1 MEQQFSTSKVTVE
14 YFDPHDVYKLLSP
27 GLTPRLPLRNLH
39 WQSHA
44 GPLRSIDTLNVELIQ
59 GGDDAVPVA
68 PLSLAQQSSS
78 TLTDDGFQT
87 QNIGGR
93 PGSTDTVDTQSLP
106 SKAGGGQRRH
116 QIPGL
121 RRTPYLKV
129 LFVRCDDN
137 DSYKNTVRNEI
148 RDWIKENT
156 TTTVGSKKSTKQE
169 NHDAFEYLIV
179 HVVLPNTVAATQP
192 RSTASKSENLDK
204 PSSTSTSRWRSGPT
218 PLMEKLRSDFNAPG
232 KGSVDHIAQIRI
244 GINDVPY
251 DMLPRVVPA
260 VPSGY
265 SEDERDA
272 EAAWGELVARL
283 KSLILTSF
291 DMRVSQYEEDIK
303 EKDAQRTLPG
313 WNFCTFFILKEGLAR
328 GFENVGLVEDALV
341 GYDELS
347 VGLDSVLQ
355 EQAQP
360 GFLER
365 NGGAMLS
372 YTDELKEEAQKAL
385 AEVLGDDDDDDEEAV
400 DLQSKETTKDRGDD
414 IMISTTKKPY
424 RDMILANNVSVFDF
438 RCYIFSRQIAVLLRL
453 ANATASRDELLA
465 KLEDQEASVLRA
477 VSPTAPTHSQN
488 GTENMALLAEICRR
502 TLQFIPAI
510 SQIMRRDVAAGM
522 AQGKADQ
529 KNDNP
534 YLDEV
539 LDNMVASFAFSVAQ
553 QILAQT
559 STQALPMPPSTLV
572 SPEESK
578 MSIPEPKT
586 MMHPARNSSMH
597 LALSSAPSST
607 RGPPPSPGVF
617 PGPGMTDLD
626 AHASVLKTGLEE
638 LAARRAEL
646 YVLSRSILDR
656 LGKKRGWSD
665 GWDEA
670 PIVGDA
676 DIMEMQE
683 ISLDDESDV
692 PKEQPETAAP
702 SMAGVQSHLLR
713 IAIDSRDS
721 FYRLYEIL
729 TDKAL
734 RHYTVANQDHAVQAN
749 MADLAVL
756 KVHLKDYKAAASY
769 FFCTTPFFGES
780 GWSMLELSMLIMY
793 SRCLSELDSKD
804 EFVRVTLKLLTKAC
818 AAEAERLRQKSTVL
832 FKDGKT
838 SIPDLSSIRGIVAQ
852 LYDHVRSL
860 ATEAKV
866 PLANFFTRLE
876 LTGPPLY
883 REGRDS
889 CSLTFKLWS
898 LLPEEITIDR
908 IYMKM
913 TSVGGGPSKEVAFD
927 QKKEVVLKPGRNT
940 VTVEC
945 NSTVPGKYRISHL
958 DFRSSKLYLFFD
970 RDASQP
976 PPVTADIFRHAD
988 ITMYQRRGGMDV
1000 GLVATKHTALD
1011 KNNSLDL
1018 ELSTGWNSL
1027 KSCEIRVKPATGG
1040 LRLLTTEACIVDSSV
1055 DFARPP
1061 EAGVFV
1067 LGSMPVDT
1075 SLTIRFP
1082 YSVES
1087 DVVDVLARLEI
1098 SYVTDSNE
1106 PFYLAKALAIPISL
1120 VLGVNVQ
1127 DVFKHQA
1134 IFSRFTVSAA
1144 TPSPLRLYKSELLDS
1159 ELFQSSFGVPPQ
1171 HMIMVFPKQPATL
1184 LYKITRKHGARGG
1197 KRTSKTMHLRLH
1209 YSLLQTEAEEAIKAS
1224 ISEALEHAGL
1234 GQYSRVLLEH
1244 AMAEVANGLQPQD
1257 LERAA
1262 LLGHVNTAFLVN
1274 VSWARYFHGMGT
1286 VPGSSE
1292 YVATRLSTFLKDWQ
1306 TSHTHIPLP
1315 TAPIAEPSSI
1325 LIPVEVPSLPIV
1337 HTADLRL
1344 HPPALGTTPTVVVN
1358 QMLPATLHL
1367 KWTRSWDTNL
1377 SARDDQ
1383 EFSYEVTAPA
1393 DTWLL
1398 GGRRKGHFVIP
1409 AAQGDAGLS
1418 STPETE
1424 AEIPLVL
1431 IPLREGYLPYP
1442 TIDIREVPADGVVDD
1457 ALMPLCEVDWRN
1469 LGETVRV
1476 LGNTKSITVS
1486 LDASGAAGG
1495 PLVLES
1501 ERLQDGA
1508 ESQIVA

>member
-1 MEQQFSTSKVTVE
+1 M
-14 YFDPHDVYKLLSP
+14 
-27 GLTPRLPLRNLH
+27 
-39 WQSHA
+39 
-44 GPLRSIDTLNVELIQ
+44 
-59 GGDDAVPVA
+59 PVA

-945 NSTVPGKYRISHL
+945 NVSRCQP
-958 DFRSSKLYLFFD
+958 LFAP
-970 RDASQP
+970 R
-976 PPVTADIFRHAD
+976 
-988 ITMYQRRGGMDV
+988 
-1000 GLVATKHTALD
+1000 
-1011 KNNSLDL
+1011 
-1018 ELSTGWNSL
+1018 
-1027 KSCEIRVKPATGG
+1027 
-1040 LRLLTTEACIVDSSV
+1040 
-1055 DFARPP
+1055 
-1061 EAGVFV
+1061 
-1067 LGSMPVDT
+1067 
-1075 SLTIRFP
+1075 
-1082 YSVES
+1082 ES
-1087 DVVDVLARLEI
+1087 
-1098 SYVTDSNE
+1098 
-1106 PFYLAKALAIPISL
+1106 
-1120 VLGVNVQ
+1120 
-1127 DVFKHQA
+1127 
-1134 IFSRFTVSAA
+1134 
-1144 TPSPLRLYKSELLDS
+1144 
-1159 ELFQSSFGVPPQ
+1159 
-1171 HMIMVFPKQPATL
+1171 
-1184 LYKITRKHGARGG
+1184 
-1197 KRTSKTMHLRLH
+1197 
-1209 YSLLQTEAEEAIKAS
+1209 
-1224 ISEALEHAGL
+1224 
-1234 GQYSRVLLEH
+1234 
-1244 AMAEVANGLQPQD
+1244 
-1257 LERAA
+1257 
-1262 LLGHVNTAFLVN
+1262 
-1274 VSWARYFHGMGT
+1274 
-1286 VPGSSE
+1286 
-1292 YVATRLSTFLKDWQ
+1292 
-1306 TSHTHIPLP
+1306 
-1315 TAPIAEPSSI
+1315 
-1325 LIPVEVPSLPIV
+1325 
-1337 HTADLRL
+1337 
-1344 HPPALGTTPTVVVN
+1344 
-1358 QMLPATLHL
+1358 
-1367 KWTRSWDTNL
+1367 
-1377 SARDDQ
+1377 
-1383 EFSYEVTAPA
+1383 
-1393 DTWLL
+1393 
-1398 GGRRKGHFVIP
+1398 
-1409 AAQGDAGLS
+1409 
-1418 STPETE
+1418 
-1424 AEIPLVL
+1424 
-1431 IPLREGYLPYP
+1431 
-1442 TIDIREVPADGVVDD
+1442 
-1457 ALMPLCEVDWRN
+1457 
-1469 LGETVRV
+1469 
-1476 LGNTKSITVS
+1476 
-1486 LDASGAAGG
+1486 
-1495 PLVLES
+1495 
-1501 ERLQDGA
+1501 
-1508 ESQIVA
+1508 